1 MAKTLQNR
9 IVKNLI
15 FAKKGSLIP
24 KRQNDDDLLEE
35 EIEINE
41 DVVDAVPIVTV
52 KPQIKSSP
60 VQAPPFI
67 VGSSHWNT
75 YKGWPTTQD
84 GSKVSDPQ
92 STSQQ
97 GNTSKMKQAI
107 EGMEQYWTGPVAK
120 ARMNYMGIPEEQQKK
135 MIDRVLNT
143 QWSTVS
149 GTDSSSARYND
160 VQDNFQ
166 IKINTYSSNVP
177 DSHPKSL
184 GITPTAAA
192 AHELGHVVYPYLT
205 NGASYVY
212 GSNKEY
218 TTRLNKINPTLDKTR
233 RVYNGTKQYE
243 VTPEETTLTH
253 MPTHVYNDFM
263 TKSFTHDKHSREFIP
278 FVHETREKMK
288 EDGIWD
294 YQSGEPLTE
303 EALNKFRAKYPQN
316 RLLNYTDQQN
326 ALWLLNVIAA
336 NNTTPQSQT
345 GTELYYAKNGIKL
358 IPRQESGSNVKSPKL
373 NTVKKDQN
381 IRPVPVLITKPRQN
395 K

>member
-24 KRQNDDDLLEE
+24 KKQNDDDLLEE

-52 KPQIKSSP
+52 KPQVKSAS
-60 VQAPPFI
+60 APTPYFF

-75 YKGWPTTQD
+75 YEGWPTTQD
-84 GSKVSDPQ
+84 GSKVRDPQ
-92 STSQQ
+92 PTNKNEYTSNLKQ
-97 GNTSKMKQAI
+97 SIDEMK
-107 EGMEQYWTGPVAK
+107 QYWTGPVAK
-120 ARMNYMGIPEEQQKK
+120 ARMNYMGIPEEQQNE

-143 QWSTVS
+143 QWSTVN
-149 GTDSSSARYND
+149 GTESSSAKYD
-160 VQDNFQ
+160 SDQDKFRV
-166 IKINTYSSNVP
+166 KINTYSEVP
-177 DSHPKSL
+177 DNNPKSL

-192 AHELGHVVYPYLT
+192 AHELGHVAYPYLQ
-205 NGASYVY
+205 NGRNYVQ
-212 GSNKEY
+212 GSNEY
-218 TTRLNKINPTLDKTR
+218 QTRLKNIKPTLNKTQY
-233 RVYNGTKQYE
+233 VYNGTQQYE
-243 VTPEETTLTH
+243 VTPEQTVLKP
-253 MPTHVYNDFM
+253 MSNSVYNEFI
-263 TKSFTHDKHSREFIP
+263 TKSLTHDKHSREFIP

-303 EALNKFRAKYPQN
+303 EALNKFHAKYPQN

-336 NNTTPQSQT
+336 NNTTPSSQT
-345 GTELYYAKNGIKL
+345 GTEPYYAKNGIKL
-358 IPRQESGSNVKSPKL
+358 IPKQESGSNVKSPKL
-373 NTVKKDQN
+373 HTVKKDQN